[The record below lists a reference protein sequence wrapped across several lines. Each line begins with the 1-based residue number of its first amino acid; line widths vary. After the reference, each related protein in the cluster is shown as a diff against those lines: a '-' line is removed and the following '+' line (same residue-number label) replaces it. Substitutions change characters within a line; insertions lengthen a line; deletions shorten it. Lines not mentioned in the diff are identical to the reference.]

1 MTAVAPAAPR
11 RLVLADRVIPR
22 HLVTDVTL
30 VVLGAALVAGLA
42 QLSVPLVP
50 VPVTGQTLGVLL
62 VGATLGALRGGLSLT
77 VYAAAG
83 VIGLPVFAPEDDG
96 SHKVGWTA
104 ILGPTGGYIIG
115 FIIAAAFVG
124 WLAQREWDRRI
135 LKAALTFV
143 GGSLIVFAVGL
154 PWLSVTLGL
163 DLQTTLIAGFYP
175 FIPGGIIKA
184 AIAAA
189 LLPLA
194 WWGAGKLSGT
204 RSDD

>member
-1 MTAVAPAAPR
+1 MTTLAPAAPR

-22 HLVTDVTL
+22 HLVTDITL

-42 QLSVPLVP
+42 QIAVPLVP

-62 VGATLGALRGGLSLT
+62 VGASLGAWRGGLSLA

-83 VIGLPVFAPEDDG
+83 IIGLPVFAPEDDG
-96 SHKVGWTA
+96 SHTVGWTA

-115 FIIAAAFVG
+115 FIVAAAFVG
-124 WLAQREWDRRI
+124 WLAQREWDRKI
-135 LKAALTFV
+135 LKAALTFG
-143 GGSLIVFAVGL
+143 GGSLVVFAIGL
-154 PWLSVTLGL
+154 PWLSASLGL
-163 DLQTTLIAGFYP
+163 DLETTLIAGFYP

-184 AIAAA
+184 LIAAA

-194 WWGAGKLSGT
+194 WWAAGRLS
-204 RSDD
+204 RSRDA